1 MQDTPFEP
9 MAAAEREVRDASG
22 EIRQETMIIN
32 MGPQHPSTHGVLR
45 LLLELDGE
53 TVISCRPVIGYL
65 HTGIEKNTEYR
76 TWGQGITFV
85 TRADYLSPFFN
96 ELGYCLAVE
105 RLLGIEAPPR
115 AQVLRVLFNEL
126 NRISSHLIWLATG
139 GLELGAVSVMLYGFR
154 EREVLLDIF
163 EGTTGLRMN
172 HNYIR
177 IGGVIMDIDDEGI
190 PKIEKFLQE
199 MPKRIDEYESI
210 LNENPIWLERNV
222 GVGVLSA
229 EDALAFGVT
238 GPILRSAGVPADVR
252 KDAPYSGYETYDFDV
267 PVRTEGDAYGRYLIR
282 LAEMRES
289 MKIVAQCVERLEE
302 PGPVM
307 VEDPKVAWP
316 AKLSVGPDGIGND
329 PEYLRHIMEESME
342 SLIHHFK
349 MVTQG
354 VEVPPGEVYQAVE
367 SPRGELG
374 FYVVSDGEHRPYRV
388 KIRDPSFVNLQAT
401 ATMVEG
407 LPRRRRDRGD
417 RQRRSR
423 DGRGGPLVAVIDG
436 AGPRRGP
443 GHRRPLSAGPRTLGD
458 HAAAL
463 SRPVGGRHGHA
474 RGLARGGRP
483 ARPHDRG
490 GRVRGHLLHDV
501 SPAPHRRA
509 PRERVHQPRVHAA
522 RRQGRLRGR
531 PSGGRDGPRP
541 RGLRGRLALAARGGV
556 HRGL

>member
-1 MQDTPFEP
+1 MQDTPLEP
-9 MAAAEREVRDASG
+9 MAAEEREVRDASG

-105 RLLGIEAPPR
+105 RLLGIEATPR

-190 PKIEKFLQE
+190 PKIEKFLRE

-267 PVRTEGDAYGRYLIR
+267 PVRTEGDAYGRYVIR

-289 MKIVAQCVERLEE
+289 MKIVTQCVERLEE
-302 PGPVM
+302 PGPIM

-407 LPRRRRDRGD
+407 
-417 RQRRSR
+417 S
-423 DGRGGPLVAVIDG
+423 LVADAI
-436 AGPRRGP
+436 
-443 GHRRPLSAGPRTLGD
+443 
-458 HAAAL
+458 AAIA
-463 SRPVGGRHGHA
+463 SVDPVM
-474 RGLARGGRP
+474 
-483 ARPHDRG
+483 
-490 GRVRGHLLHDV
+490 
-501 SPAPHRRA
+501 
-509 PRERVHQPRVHAA
+509 
-522 RRQGRLRGR
+522 
-531 PSGGRDGPRP
+531 
-541 RGLRGRLALAARGGV
+541 GGV
-556 HRGL
+556 DR